1 MTYVMLIYF
10 TCCRNSGEMLILPCE
25 TAAKVVIPAIRAH
38 VARELVQSYELKQDK
53 VAKILGITQSAVSKY
68 TSGARGSVLGIEDI
82 KEIQPL
88 LAEIVALVADGKTSR
103 KDLLEKFCQTCQAV
117 RRTGLMCP
125 LCEKVDG
132 SIKVQGCSF
141 CLE

>member
-1 MTYVMLIYF
+1 M
-10 TCCRNSGEMLILPCE
+10 ILPCE

-68 TSGARGSVLGIEDI
+68 TSGTRGNVLKIEDI
-82 KEIQPL
+82 REIQPL
-88 LAEIVALVADGKTSR
+88 LAEIVALVADGNASR
-103 KDLLEKFCQTCQAV
+103 KDLFEKFCKTCQAV
-117 RRTGLMCP
+117 RKTGLICP
-125 LCEKVDG
+125 LCEKADESV
-132 SIKVQGCSF
+132 KVQGCNF

>member
-1 MTYVMLIYF
+1 M
-10 TCCRNSGEMLILPCE
+10 ILPCE

-38 VARELVQSYELKQDK
+38 VARELVQSYELKQDQ

-68 TSGARGSVLGIEDI
+68 TSGTRGSVLRVENI

-88 LAEIVALVADGKTSR
+88 LAEIVALVADGNVSR

-117 RRTGLMCP
+117 RRTGSMCS
-125 LCEKVDG
+125 LCQKIDE
-132 SIKVQGCSF
+132 SIRVQGCSF

>member
-1 MTYVMLIYF
+1 M
-10 TCCRNSGEMLILPCE
+10 ILPCE

-38 VARELVQSYELKQDK
+38 VARELVQSYELKQDQ

-68 TSGARGSVLGIEDI
+68 TSGTRGSVLRVENI

-88 LAEIVALVADGKTSR
+88 LAEIVALVADGNVSR

-117 RRTGLMCP
+117 RRTGSMCP
-125 LCEKVDG
+125 LCEKIDE

>member
-10 TCCRNSGEMLILPCE
+10 TCCRNSGETLIVPCE

-53 VAKILGITQSAVSKY
+53 VAEILGITQSAVSKY
-68 TSGARGSVLGIEDI
+68 TSGTRGNVLRIEDI

-88 LAEIVALVADGKTSR
+88 LAEIVALVADGKISR
-103 KDLLEKFCQTCQAV
+103 EILLEKFCQTCQAI
-117 RRTGLMCP
+117 RRTGSICP
-125 LCEKVDG
+125 LCEKVDA
-132 SIKVQGCSF
+132 SIKNQGCSF
-141 CLE
+141 CL

>member
-1 MTYVMLIYF
+1 
-10 TCCRNSGEMLILPCE
+10 LILPCE

-38 VARELVQSYELKQDK
+38 VARELVQSYELKQDQ

-68 TSGARGSVLGIEDI
+68 TSGTRGSVLRVENI

-88 LAEIVALVADGKTSR
+88 LAEIVALVADGNVSR

-117 RRTGLMCP
+117 RRTGSMCS
-125 LCEKVDG
+125 LCKKIDE
-132 SIKVQGCSF
+132 SIRVQGCSF